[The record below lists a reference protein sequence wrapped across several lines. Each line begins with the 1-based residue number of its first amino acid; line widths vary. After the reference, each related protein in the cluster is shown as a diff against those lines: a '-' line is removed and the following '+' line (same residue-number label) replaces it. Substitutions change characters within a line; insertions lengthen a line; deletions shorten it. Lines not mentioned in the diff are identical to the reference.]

1 MLFPKHPC
9 PQKSSGGNLLG
20 AGRKDFK
27 SFESFVKQRRQH
39 AASVSSPREQTKYL
53 QNLIKFILFKL

>member
-1 MLFPKHPC
+1 MLFPKHPR

-27 SFESFVKQRRQH
+27 SFETFKERQH